1 MRLYVLLTSLML
13 TACAPA
19 RFDTAQSTSLVLP
32 PVIPYE
38 QEFLNTAADEAEAG
52 QCRAHVELG
61 KDYKVTRDKLRIA
74 KKAMEKK

>member
-1 MRLYVLLTSLML
+1 MKLFAPLIALTL

-38 QEFLNTAADEAEAG
+38 REFLNTAADEAEAG

-74 KKAMEKK
+74 KKSLEGK